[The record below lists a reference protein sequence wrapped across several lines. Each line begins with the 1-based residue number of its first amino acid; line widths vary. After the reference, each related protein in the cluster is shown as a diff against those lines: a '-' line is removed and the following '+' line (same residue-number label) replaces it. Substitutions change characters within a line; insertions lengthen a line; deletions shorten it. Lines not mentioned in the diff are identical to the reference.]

1 MINIENGA
9 RVQKTR
15 GGKSKTYL
23 NRENHCVFTLREI
36 CGLTW
41 NEFAF

>member
-9 RVQKTR
+9 QVQKRR
-15 GGKSKTYL
+15 GKNKTYL
-23 NRENHCVFTLREI
+23 NRENHCVFTLKEI
-36 CGLTW
+36 FGLTW